1 MPRSMSSD
9 RLVQWDDDSNRPHKK
24 LKHSTTISE
33 TSVIEDDADSST
45 QMGHSIK
52 TIPKS
57 DRWVVTCYLGNSSR
71 SSVYLAEST
80 IEGEE
85 DYLPDEMTIKSI
97 EISQASRLM
106 NEEKF
111 LSRLQNPFVVSFYGH
126 EVIIEKDEKDP
137 LLEKMY
143 YNTLQEYSSGRNLAT
158 HIEKNRG
165 KLPED
170 DVRSLANEILLGLKY
185 IHEEKIIHCDIKPKN
200 IILPFENNLF
210 AQIAGFGK
218 AIKKGSVEY
227 GEGLGHRRGTS
238 RLLPP
243 EVMMDMVLDYGA
255 DVWAFGCTVL
265 EMLTGE
271 RVWSEF
277 GKLDWEGWKTLIG
290 ESGSVPYI
298 PNYLSDKAKD
308 FLAKCLERDPSKRWS
323 VDSLLEH
330 EFLKWIDEDEE
341 EEIYE
346 EEEDDFYD
354 GIEDVDE
361 EYEANLEAEAAVEE
375 EEAIE
380 IDEEYPKEESE
391 DDL

>member
-57 DRWVVTCYLGNSSR
+57 DRWVVTRYLGNSSR

-126 EVIIEKDEKDP
+126 EVTIEKDEKDP

-143 YNTLQEYSSGRNLAT
+143 YNTLQEY
-158 HIEKNRG
+158 K
-165 KLPED
+165 
-170 DVRSLANEILLGLKY
+170 
-185 IHEEKIIHCDIKPKN
+185 KIIHCDIKPKN

-243 EVMMDMVLDYGA
+243 EVMMDMVLDYGV